1 MTQPNQ
7 KAKVLNVGWISASAS
22 TKFPL
27 SQGLV
32 DTQQALVDALSLI
45 HPTDELSLEAA

>member
-27 SQGLV
+27 WQGLV
-32 DTQQALVDALSLI
+32 DTRRALVDALLLI
-45 HPTDELSLEAA
+45 HPTDELILAAA